1 MYTTHFNPSTPTLS
15 QILYI
20 VATTSTRIRLF
31 SWNQPKI
38 HVPLHQLFDSYVS
51 SFLIMIFGF
60 WLVMEKGSQCEPYFF
75 SIHLQLLQSRGLFF
89 IIIVLRLNESYWLSF
104 GQLTMFCLKFC

>member
-60 WLVMEKGSQCEPYFF
+60 WLVMEKGSQCD
-75 SIHLQLLQSRGLFF
+75 
-89 IIIVLRLNESYWLSF
+89 LNPES
-104 GQLTMFCLKFC
+104 

>member
-60 WLVMEKGSQCEPYFF
+60 WLVMEKGSQ
-75 SIHLQLLQSRGLFF
+75 LRTLFLF
-89 IIIVLRLNESYWLSF
+89 NTLTATAIQRIVLHHYRPQAE
-104 GQLTMFCLKFC
+104 